1 MHRFSSVVIL
11 LVFLSSCTPFQPHPR
26 PIQPVPL
33 PKSYL
38 VSLEAT
44 TARERWWEA
53 FDSPELNRLVSEAL
67 DDNLDIRAARARL
80 RQARAQARKAGSP
93 LTPGL
98 NLNGEASRSQSYR
111 DHDLVNDSTEVTA
124 GLAASYELDLWG
136 RIRAGQR
143 AARRNADA
151 ALKDVQA
158 AAVSVAG
165 EVASTWV
172 DLLAARQEISIL
184 EQQIALNTTRLDL
197 QLNRFEKGLATA
209 LDVSQQQEILAATR
223 SELPQLRAQE
233 QILTH
238 RLALLLGQSDPRHIE
253 LNRTALPQP
262 IPLPDTGLPADLLWS
277 RPDVQA
283 AYLRLLSADWDTSV
297 ARADRFPAISL
308 SASAALTSDSFGL
321 SWADWLSRLS
331 SSLTTPLLDGGS
343 RSAEVDRT
351 RAVADQLLADYAA
364 ALLGAIKEVQDAL
377 VQEAA
382 QRETIDRRIEEL
394 GAAEQSRTQARLRYI
409 KGQSSYINFLDALRN
424 VQSLERSVLKARAE
438 LLTYRIALYRSLGRR
453 WSREGSTS
461 DSALENQ

>member
-1 MHRFSSVVIL
+1 MRRFSSVVIL
-11 LVFLSSCTPFQPHPR
+11 LVFLSCCAPFQPQPR
-26 PIQPVPL
+26 PLQPLPL

-53 FDSPELNRLVSEAL
+53 FESPELNRLISDAL

-80 RQARAQARKAGSP
+80 RQARAQARKAGAP
-93 LTPGL
+93 LIPGL
-98 NLNGEASRSQSYR
+98 NLNGEASKSQSYR
-111 DHDLVNDSTEVTA
+111 NHDLVSDSTEVNA

-136 RIRAGQR
+136 RIRAGQQ

-165 EVASTWV
+165 EVAATWV

-184 EQQIALNTTRLDL
+184 EQQIELNTTRLEL

-223 SELPQLRAQE
+223 SELPQLRARE

-238 RLALLLGQSDPRHIE
+238 RLALLLGRSDPRRIE

-331 SSLTTPLLDGGS
+331 SSLTAPLLDGGS

-364 ALLGAIKEVQDAL
+364 ALLEAIKEVHDAL
-377 VQEAA
+377 VREAA

-394 GAAEQSRTQARLRYI
+394 GAAKQSRTQARLRYL
-409 KGQSSYINFLDALRN
+409 KGQSSYLNFLDALRN

-453 WSREGSTS
+453 WSREDTAS
-461 DSALENQ
+461 DPALELN